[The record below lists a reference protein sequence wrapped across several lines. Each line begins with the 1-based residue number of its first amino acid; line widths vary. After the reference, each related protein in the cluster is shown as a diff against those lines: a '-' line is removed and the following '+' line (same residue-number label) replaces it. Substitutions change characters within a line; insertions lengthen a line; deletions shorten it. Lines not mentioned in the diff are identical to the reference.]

1 VEEQPRTRESDASP
15 RKKRSGKGG
24 NGKRRGDGEFDE
36 KFISAVEVSH
46 VRFAQLLAL

>member
-1 VEEQPRTRESDASP
+1 VEEQSRTREGDPSP
-15 RKKRSGKGG
+15 KKKRSGKGSK
-24 NGKRRGDGEFDE
+24 GKRRGDGEFDE